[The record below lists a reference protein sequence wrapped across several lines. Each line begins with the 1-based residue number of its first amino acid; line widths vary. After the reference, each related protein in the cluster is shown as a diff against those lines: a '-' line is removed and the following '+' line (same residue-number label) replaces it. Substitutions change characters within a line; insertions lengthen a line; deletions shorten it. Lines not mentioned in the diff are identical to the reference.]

1 MLSKRIVLRYFYSRG
16 SLRGSHGVAG
26 RNAGATAPLSMP
38 AQADDVTVKE
48 RADKTIIK
56 DQTAPRDNDKVI
68 VKEREPV
75 RTDEKVIIKDK

>member
-1 MLSKRIVLRYFYSRG
+1 MRRILLATVTVMLL
-16 SLRGSHGVAG
+16 
-26 RNAGATAPLSMP
+26 TAPLSMP